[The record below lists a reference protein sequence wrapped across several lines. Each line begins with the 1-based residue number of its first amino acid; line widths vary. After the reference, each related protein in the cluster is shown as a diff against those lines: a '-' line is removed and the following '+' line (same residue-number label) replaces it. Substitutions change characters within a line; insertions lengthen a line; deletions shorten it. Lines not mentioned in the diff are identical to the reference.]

1 MKQFSYVI
9 KDAIGLHA
17 RPAGLLVKEA
27 KKYHCSIMVE
37 KGEKIANALRLMALM
52 GLGVKCGDTVFI
64 TVDGEGEEE
73 AAMKL
78 QDFFEKN
85 L

>member
-9 KDAIGLHA
+9 KDSIGLHA

-27 KKYHCSIMVE
+27 KKHKCAITVV
-37 KGEKIANALRLMALM
+37 KGEKTANALKLMALM
-52 GLGVKCGDTVFI
+52 GLGVKCGDNVLV
-64 TVDGEGEEE
+64 TVDGEGEET
-73 AAMKL
+73 AAVEL